1 MKSAS
6 RLEKIL
12 ESGAFAVTSE
22 CGPPR
27 GADPEVA
34 CGWQLIVDRLEAL
47 GLLEK
52 MYEEVAP
59 FKDWTTSRD
68 GGPRKIVREDMR
80 E

>member
-1 MKSAS
+1 MTTMPIA
-6 RLEKIL
+6 RLEI
-12 ESGAFAVTSE
+12 GRCRFAFH
-22 CGPPR
+22 
-27 GADPEVA
+27 PEVA
-34 CGWQLIVDRLEAL
+34 CGWQLIVDRLESL

-59 FKDWTTSRD
+59 YKDWTTSRD